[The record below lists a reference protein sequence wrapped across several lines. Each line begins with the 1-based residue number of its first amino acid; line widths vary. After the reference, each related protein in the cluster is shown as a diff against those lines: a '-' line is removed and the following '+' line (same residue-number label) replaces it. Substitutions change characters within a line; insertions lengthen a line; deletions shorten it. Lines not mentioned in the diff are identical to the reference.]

1 MQQGN
6 QAKNG
11 LTALT
16 RWLMDTRHY
25 PIRQMMTDNTQKE
38 RFLRVDD
45 VINLTGLSRSTIY
58 DKTRLG
64 KFPEAVNLGG
74 NAKAWLES
82 EVRAW
87 MNARIEQRN
96 NKAKQAGKK

>member
-1 MQQGN
+1 
-6 QAKNG
+6 
-11 LTALT
+11 
-16 RWLMDTRHY
+16 
-25 PIRQMMTDNTQKE
+25 MMTDNTQNE

-58 DKTRLG
+58 DKTRVG

-87 MNARIEQRN
+87 MNACIEQRN